1 METFSNDGLVLENN
15 LMIEHT
21 FSISSTCQIL
31 VSLRKR
37 KRFLLFAYMTRF
49 GIAAIIGYYR
59 LNNESIVILYIIHYT
74 FSRHKKY
81 NSS

>member
-31 VSLRKR
+31 VSLLFEAKR
-37 KRFLLFAYMTRF
+37 TWD
-49 GIAAIIGYYR
+49 I
-59 LNNESIVILYIIHYT
+59 
-74 FSRHKKY
+74 
-81 NSS
+81 